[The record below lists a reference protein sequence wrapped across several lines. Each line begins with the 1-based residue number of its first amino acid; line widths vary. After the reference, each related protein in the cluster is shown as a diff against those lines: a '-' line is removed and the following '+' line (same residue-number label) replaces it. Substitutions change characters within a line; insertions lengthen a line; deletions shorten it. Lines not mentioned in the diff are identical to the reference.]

1 MHKEISIFCSDIG
14 RNNLLV
20 QGAGGNVSWKNK
32 DILNVKAS
40 GTWLSDAFDQDI
52 FVSLDLKK
60 IKQAL
65 LEGHFNFQ
73 LEALNQD
80 LKKPSIETILH
91 VLMPHTV
98 VVHLHMVEVLVHTLK
113 KNFNFYEF
121 LHDFTFSYKVIN
133 YIQPG
138 PSLAKA
144 IFLSLQE
151 QQYPDI
157 LFLKNHGVV
166 IGGSDI
172 NDIKNKIT
180 ALENQFKTTINDINN
195 KLPNHSEASE
205 YNLIDDIEA
214 QQIVFNEHLFS
225 RLKSSWALYP
235 DHIVFLGSKPYIY
248 DSWNLFN
255 ETSDN
260 PELIFIKNCGI
271 YAKKDFNKT
280 KAIQLRCYFDIIIR
294 INEADLLDTLDHV
307 EISNLLNWDSEKYRI
322 SISK

>member
-52 FVSLDLKK
+52 FVSVDLKK
-60 IKQAL
+60 IKIAL
-65 LEGHFNFQ
+65 LEGHFNFN
-73 LEALNQD
+73 LEAFNQD
-80 LKKPSIETILH
+80 SKKPSIETLLH
-91 VLMPHTV
+91 ALMPHPV
-98 VVHLHMVEVLVHTLK
+98 VVHLHMIEILAHTLK
-113 KNFNFYEF
+113 KSFNFSEF
-121 LHDFTFSYKVIN
+121 FNDFSFSYKVID
-133 YIQPG
+133 YFQPG

-144 IFLSLQE
+144 IFLSLQG

-172 NDIKNKIT
+172 NDIQHKIK
-180 ALENQFKTTINDINN
+180 ALERQFKTTINDISN
-195 KLPNHSEASE
+195 KYPNHSEALE
-205 YNLIDDIEA
+205 YNLIEDIET
-214 QQIVFNEHLFS
+214 QQIVFDENLFS
-225 RLKSSWALYP
+225 RLKSSWALNP
-235 DHIVFLGSKPYIY
+235 DHVVFLGAKAHVY
-248 DSWNLFN
+248 DSWNSFK
-255 ETSDN
+255 ETSNN
-260 PELIFIKNCGI
+260 PELIFIRNHGI

-280 KAIQLRCYFDIIIR
+280 KAIQLRSYFDIIIR
-294 INEADLLDTLDHV
+294 VNEADLLDTLEHD

>member
-1 MHKEISIFCSDIG
+1 MHREISTFCSEIG
-14 RNNLLV
+14 RDNLLV
-20 QGAGGNVSWKNK
+20 QGPGGNVSWKNK
-32 DILNVKAS
+32 NILNVKAS
-40 GTWLSDAFDQDI
+40 GTWLSDALDQDI
-52 FVSLDLKK
+52 FVSVDLKK
-60 IKQAL
+60 IKKAL

-91 VLMPHTV
+91 ALMPQTV
-98 VVHLHMVEVLVHTLK
+98 VVHLHMVEILAHTLK
-113 KNFNFYEF
+113 KNFNFNEF
-121 LHDFTFSYKVIN
+121 LHDFNFSFRVIN

-138 PSLAKA
+138 PSLAKV
-144 IFLSLQE
+144 IFLSLQD

-172 NDIKNKIT
+172 NDIRNKIS
-180 ALENQFKTTINDINN
+180 ALGTRFKTTINNISN
-195 KLPNHSEASE
+195 KLPTHSEASE
-205 YNLIDDIEA
+205 YNLIGDIES
-214 QQIVFNEHLFS
+214 QQIVFNEHLLS
-225 RLKSSWALYP
+225 RLESSWALYP
-235 DHIVFLGSKPYIY
+235 DHIVFMGPKPYIY

-255 ETSDN
+255 ETLDN

-294 INEADLLDTLDHV
+294 VNEADLLDTLDHG
-307 EISNLLNWDSEKYRI
+307 EISDLLNWDSEKYRI
-322 SISK
+322 SISM

>member
-1 MHKEISIFCSDIG
+1 MRKEISIFCSEIG
-14 RNNLLV
+14 KNKLLV

-40 GTWLSDAFDQDI
+40 GTWLSHGLDQDI

-60 IKQAL
+60 IKTAL

-91 VLMPHTV
+91 ALMPHAV
-98 VVHLHMVEVLVHTLK
+98 VAHLHMIEILAHTLK
-113 KNFNFYEF
+113 KSFNFSEF
-121 LHDFTFSYKVIN
+121 LNGFSFSYKVID
-133 YIQPG
+133 YFQPG

-151 QQYPDI
+151 QECPDI

-180 ALENQFKTTINDINN
+180 ALEKQFKTTTNDISN

-205 YNLIDDIEA
+205 YNLIDDIEI
-214 QQIVFNEHLFS
+214 QQIVFDEHLFS

-235 DHIVFLGSKPYIY
+235 DHVVFLGTKAYIY
-248 DSWNLFN
+248 DSWNSFK
-255 ETSDN
+255 ETSNN
-260 PELIFIKNCGI
+260 PELIFIRNHGV

-280 KAIQLRCYFDIIIR
+280 KSIQLRSYFDIIIR
-294 INEADLLDTLDHV
+294 VNKADSLATLEHG

>member
-52 FVSLDLKK
+52 FVSVDLKK
-60 IKQAL
+60 IKKAL
-65 LEGHFNFQ
+65 LEGHFNFK

-91 VLMPHTV
+91 ALMPHAL
-98 VVHLHMVEVLVHTLK
+98 VVHLHMVEILAHTLK

-121 LHDFTFSYKVIN
+121 LHDFNFSYKVIN

-172 NDIKNKIT
+172 NDIKKKIT
-180 ALENQFKTTINDINN
+180 ALENQFKTTINDISN

-205 YNLIDDIEA
+205 YNLIDDIES
-214 QQIVFNEHLFS
+214 QQIVFNEHLLS

-235 DHIVFLGSKPYIY
+235 DHIVFLGAKPYIY
-248 DSWNLFN
+248 NSWNLFN
-255 ETSDN
+255 ETSDS

-294 INEADLLDTLDHV
+294 VNEADSLDTLDDG